1 MGKSTHQSAP
11 RKMGR
16 LPDDGEDPA
25 ADHRRTMLTPKVTE
39 IKRGS
44 AHGR

>member
-1 MGKSTHQSAP
+1 
-11 RKMGR
+11 MGR
-16 LPDDGEDPA
+16 LPDDGGAPA
-25 ADHRRTMLTPKVTE
+25 VDHRLTMLTPKVTE

>member
-1 MGKSTHQSAP
+1 MGH
-11 RKMGR
+11 
-16 LPDDGEDPA
+16 LPDEGDAPA
-25 ADHRRTMLTPKVTE
+25 GDHRRTMLTPKVTE